1 LKGENMQDPREKQA
15 EQGIKERQSEATSKE
30 TLTDLEEHEKVSGSK
45 ADQSGEPNNVPSP
58 DGQVDG
64 HRDRGDDRDIGG
76 PM

>member
-1 LKGENMQDPREKQA
+1 LKGENMQDPRETGE

-30 TLTDLEEHEKVSGSK
+30 TLSDLEEHEQVSGSK
-45 ADQSGEPNNVPSP
+45 PAPSGEQATLPSP

-64 HRDRGDDRDIGG
+64 SSKRADDSDIAG